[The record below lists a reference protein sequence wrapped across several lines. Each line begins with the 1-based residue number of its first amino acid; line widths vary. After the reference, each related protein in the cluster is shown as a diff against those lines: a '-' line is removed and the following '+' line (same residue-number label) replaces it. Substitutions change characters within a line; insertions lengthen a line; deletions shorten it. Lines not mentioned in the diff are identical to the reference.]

1 MTAEEK
7 TKLIKGIA
15 LAYFDGAYDA
25 NSAIMALDAIVTIVD
40 FEEDGENV

>member
-7 TKLIKGIA
+7 NELIKEIA

-25 NSAIMALDAIVTIVD
+25 NCAIMALDAIITVAD
-40 FEEDGENV
+40 FEEDEKDA